1 MKYKLFVEIV
11 LLNDFPEKGLQK
23 GDIATIIDYHPVV
36 TGKDGYTLEAF
47 NALGDTISIVTVSES
62 DIEPLQKNEILSVR
76 KLSAA

>member
-1 MKYKLFVEIV
+1 MKYKLFAEIV
-11 LLNDFPEKGLQK
+11 LLNDFPEKRLKK
-23 GDIATIIDYHPVV
+23 GDIATIIDYHPVA